1 MFIVLLFHRSNDTL
15 HQPWSRS
22 RLAAA
27 SPRRCSRLLLPLW
40 RDVNIC
46 WTQQKIMTH
55 SERTRSVFQL
65 MPPLCERKSLF
76 WGTFTQTQSYDDYN
90 TSLTQQMFQLG
101 KTSSPHSICLPVSPP
116 PSPHTHTPSPLQAG
130 GHISTR
136 QQLSSFLFGAA
147 ADPQKLPGSVSPTYL
162 TKVMVLCYPLSRH
175 AAKTNWDEFGRRGC
189 LCRITLHHQTCE
201 IPQWS

>member
-1 MFIVLLFHRSNDTL
+1 MFIVLLFHRFNDTL

-116 PSPHTHTPSPLQAG
+116 ALSPHTHS
-130 GHISTR
+130 
-136 QQLSSFLFGAA
+136 
-147 ADPQKLPGSVSPTYL
+147 LPV
-162 TKVMVLCYPLSRH
+162 
-175 AAKTNWDEFGRRGC
+175 AGRR
-189 LCRITLHHQTCE
+189 TYFHQTAAF
-201 IPQWS
+201 IISLWSSSRSTEAPRLCFSHILD

>member
-1 MFIVLLFHRSNDTL
+1 MLSFVATTVERCEHLLNT
-15 HQPWSRS
+15 
-22 RLAAA
+22 AE
-27 SPRRCSRLLLPLW
+27 
-40 RDVNIC
+40 
-46 WTQQKIMTH
+46 KIMTH